1 MPTTSPIPTNDGL
14 TNDAEI
20 TKDSLSPSGVYNVVL
35 MPTKPRGSEF
45 DVIEPIGKRV
55 VVRKD
60 DNKRETR
67 SGIVLPD
74 SHEILVI
81 TGRVIAVSKAIE
93 NDEDQTIRQ
102 YDKVLFDPREA
113 IPVELEHDNRLFVVH
128 IDRVLAI
135 FRKSDSA
142 KPATR
147 QKEAEE
153 E

>member
-1 MPTTSPIPTNDGL
+1 MSKQPSARR
-14 TNDAEI
+14 AE
-20 TKDSLSPSGVYNVVL
+20 Y
-35 MPTKPRGSEF
+35 

-60 DNKRETR
+60 DNKRQTR

-74 SHEILVI
+74 SHEIPVI
-81 TGRVIAVSKAIE
+81 TGRVIAVSRAIE

-113 IPVELEHDNRLFVVH
+113 IPVELEHDNRLFVVA

-135 FRKSDSA
+135 FRRSDPDA
-142 KPATR
+142 KTKKGSDGNLADDD
-147 QKEAEE
+147 EGE
-153 E
+153 

>member
-1 MPTTSPIPTNDGL
+1 MPPKP
-14 TNDAEI
+14 A
-20 TKDSLSPSGVYNVVL
+20 KSLSEY
-35 MPTKPRGSEF
+35 

-60 DNKRETR
+60 DNKRQTKG
-67 SGIVLPD
+67 GIVLPD
-74 SHEILVI
+74 THEIPVI

-135 FRKSDSA
+135 FRRSGPDNASSTDASDDV
-142 KPATR
+142 
-147 QKEAEE
+147 
-153 E
+153 

>member
-1 MPTTSPIPTNDGL
+1 MSTR
-14 TNDAEI
+14 
-20 TKDSLSPSGVYNVVL
+20 PSA
-35 MPTKPRGSEF
+35 RRSEY

-60 DNKRETR
+60 DNKRQTK

-74 SHEILVI
+74 SHEIPVI

-93 NDEDQTIRQ
+93 NDEDETIRQ

-135 FRKSDSA
+135 FRRSDGP
-142 KPATR
+142 KPAG
-147 QKEAEE
+147 EDD
-153 E
+153 

>member
-1 MPTTSPIPTNDGL
+1 M
-14 TNDAEI
+14 A
-20 TKDSLSPSGVYNVVL
+20 TK
-35 MPTKPRGSEF
+35 PTKRSSEY
-45 DVIEPIGKRV
+45 DIIEPIGKRV

-74 SHEILVI
+74 SHEIPVI
-81 TGRVIAVSKAIE
+81 TGRVIAVGKAIE

-135 FRKSDSA
+135 FRRSTPGANGKA
-142 KPATR
+142 KVDDAKD
-147 QKEAEE
+147 QED
-153 E
+153 

>member
-1 MPTTSPIPTNDGL
+1 MPSQPAKSRSD
-14 TNDAEI
+14 
-20 TKDSLSPSGVYNVVL
+20 
-35 MPTKPRGSEF
+35 F
-45 DVIEPIGKRV
+45 DVIEPIGTRV
-55 VVRKD
+55 VIRKD
-60 DNKRETR
+60 DNKRQTK

-74 SHEILVI
+74 SHEIPVI

-135 FRKSDSA
+135 FRRSASNSGAKS
-142 KPATR
+142 ATD
-147 QKEAEE
+147 KDDTSDDV
-153 E
+153 

>member
-1 MPTTSPIPTNDGL
+1 MPTSPKRK
-14 TNDAEI
+14 A
-20 TKDSLSPSGVYNVVL
+20 
-35 MPTKPRGSEF
+35 SEY
-45 DVIEPIGKRV
+45 DLIEPIGERV

-60 DNKRETR
+60 DNKRQTK

-74 SHEILVI
+74 SHEIPVI
-81 TGRVIAVSKAIE
+81 TGRVIAVSKVIE

-135 FRKSDSA
+135 FRRSDGPKGPKPGPSGRGSA
-142 KPATR
+142 DDDAAD
-147 QKEAEE
+147 EDAEPSDDV
-153 E
+153 

>member
-1 MPTTSPIPTNDGL
+1 MPLQPARSRSDYDT
-14 TNDAEI
+14 
-20 TKDSLSPSGVYNVVL
+20 
-35 MPTKPRGSEF
+35 
-45 DVIEPIGKRV
+45 IEPIGERV

-60 DNKRETR
+60 DNKRQTK

-74 SHEILVI
+74 SHEIPVI
-81 TGRVIAVSKAIE
+81 TGRVVAVSKAIE

-113 IPVELEHDNRLFVVH
+113 IPVELEHDNRLYVVH

-135 FRKSDSA
+135 FRRSDAVKAGKQTKS
-142 KPATR
+142 
-147 QKEAEE
+147 EAGEAGEAGGEE